1 MKTAISI
8 PDEVFHRAEELAKSL
23 GLSRSELYS
32 QALANFLK
40 SHRSLSVTD
49 RLNLVYAQEDSSLD
63 PSIATMQSQTIS
75 PEQW

>member
-32 QALANFLK
+32 QAVANFLK
-40 SHRSLSVTD
+40 SHRSLSVTN
-49 RLNLVYAQEDSSLD
+49 RLNLVYSKENSSLD
-63 PSIATMQSQTIS
+63 PSITTMQSQTIC

>member
-32 QALANFLK
+32 QAVANFLK

-49 RLNLVYAQEDSSLD
+49 RLNLVYSQENSSLD
-63 PSIATMQSQTIS
+63 PSITTMQSQTIS

>member
-32 QALANFLK
+32 QAVANFLK

-63 PSIATMQSQTIS
+63 L
-75 PEQW
+75 